1 MQFVT
6 IEKQWQV
13 GDAERPQ
20 EAAAHVPNHR
30 ARACVLKVTT
40 VPPSINQEIQTS
52 GGDEASSGENNG
64 RLAGDRQIT
73 KEKDLRRT
81 DGATCELINKG
92 LYVRSDH

>member
-40 VPPSINQEIQTS
+40 VPPSRRFRLVAAMRQALEKTMADWQVT
-52 GGDEASSGENNG
+52 G
-64 RLAGDRQIT
+64 RSQKKKI
-73 KEKDLRRT
+73 
-81 DGATCELINKG
+81 
-92 LYVRSDH
+92 